1 MSISTISVRVD
12 SELKKKAEIL
22 FKELGLNMTSAIKLF
37 LNSAVENQEIPL
49 IPNEETRL
57 ALAEYEEM
65 RNNPEKYK
73 RYDSV
78 SEMMKEILEDD

>member
-1 MSISTISVRVD
+1 MSISTISIRVD
-12 SELKKKAEIL
+12 SELKKQAETL

-57 ALAEYEEM
+57 ALAECEEM
-65 RNNPEKYK
+65 RNNPEKYR
-73 RYDSV
+73 RYKSFD
-78 SEMMKEILEDD
+78 EMIEDIL